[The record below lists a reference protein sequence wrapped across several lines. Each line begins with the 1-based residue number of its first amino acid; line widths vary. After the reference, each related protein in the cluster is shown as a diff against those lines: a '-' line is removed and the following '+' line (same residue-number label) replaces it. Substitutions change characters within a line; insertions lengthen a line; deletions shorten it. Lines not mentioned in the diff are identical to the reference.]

1 MSRVTVT
8 PAAPPEVAAAIVAAV
23 AALGSAGDGA
33 PPAPPPGDA
42 WRRRARWEG
51 LHAGQAVADG
61 VAMTTKGRG

>member
-23 AALGSAGDGA
+23 AALQSGGGA

-51 LHAGQAVADG
+51 LHAGAVVADR
-61 VAMTTKGRG
+61 VATTREGRG